1 MKIKQLI
8 FSAFGPFTEK
18 HLIFDQH
25 EKGLQIIYGP
35 NEAGKSSALRG
46 LKALLYGIQER
57 TLDNFLHAAKELRIN
72 GCLQNGDGK
81 ELVISR
87 RKGRKNTLL
96 DGCGNVLDEQVLNPF
111 LNGIK
116 LPLFEALFGIDH
128 QALQQGGQEILEQK
142 GEVGQTLFSASLG
155 SHSLHTVLEQL
166 DVEAE
171 ELFKPRGSNQKIN
184 ASLKLFSDLKK
195 EIKDIS
201 LPSRDWDIKRHELD
215 ELTKE
220 LSEIQSE
227 LKNNWRE
234 VTRLIRIKNTLPKLA
249 GHGDLF
255 REQETLG
262 DVVILP
268 DDFVTRHLQTVKA
281 LEAAQLLLDKTTPR
295 LDGLKDEVEKLSV
308 NQDFLDQAETIED
321 LHARLGGH
329 RKALQDKPHLK
340 SEKEQLLTEAEY
352 LLKDVRPDLDLKD
365 IEVLRPILSRQK
377 TITELGNRKALL
389 LSSVKQVVTNQ
400 NETETQLKAAR
411 KDKNNLPDMAS
422 SEAIN
427 LTINAARK
435 LGDLDGLIYSTQS
448 DIQKLQ
454 SLCVDDLS
462 RLSLWDG
469 ILEDLPA
476 LSVPNR
482 ESVNHFEKSFDDSDK
497 RIQKLKE
504 KAEEIG
510 TALKAAMLNLDVMHL
525 AGDVPTEEDLVEVR
539 AVRDQ
544 IWKLLRREWI
554 DSEDVSLES
563 SHLLAGDS
571 LPDTFERRMLDT
583 DELSDRLRREAERV
597 HAMASLQASEKALN
611 LQLSEINQGLD
622 ACTVEKSQ
630 LDDEWNSIWTICRII
645 PRTPREMRLW
655 LDDQEKLRNKV
666 EQLKEYKQ
674 KNQGL
679 ERSRITHIKLLNEQ
693 LVDAGNKPSK
703 SENLEPVLTACE
715 DLSKQ
720 IDQVNKQRDVLNQT
734 IDRLDADFESLSDE
748 HLIATKELESWLEE
762 WRKLMKGFGLAGNST
777 PSEVSDITDK
787 LRKLFDTQ
795 KDAGKLQIRINAID
809 EDADAFQKQVVSMMN
824 NMLPEENE
832 LSVEDAVIRLNSLL
846 AENQS
851 NKKQLKQINTQ
862 IEDAKNEIQE
872 SKSTIEIMTGR
883 LDSLVLE
890 AKCGEHSQLEVAQKK
905 SDEYR
910 RIKRELKAIEQE
922 LIQLGEGVSIAE
934 LRVEAEGIE
943 SDELP
948 ARIEELNNRI
958 EGELDP
964 KRNDLTESKGR
975 KQKELELMDGSDHA
989 ASLADQAQTKL
1000 ASIRSD
1006 AERYVRLKLSS
1017 KVLRDEIERYRKE
1030 NQGPLVKSAS
1040 ESFAVLTGGSF
1051 ESLRADFN
1059 EKDEPVLVGIRPNGD
1074 QVHVEGMSSGT
1085 RDQLYLALRLAS
1097 LEKFMEGSEPMPFI
1111 VDDILVDFDDERS
1124 ESALIALS
1132 QLAKKTQVI
1141 MFTHHSRVVEQ
1152 ARKIGDPVNIQELI

>member
-96 DGCGNVLDEQVLNPF
+96 DGDGNALDEQVLNPF

-128 QALQQGGQEILEQK
+128 QALQQGGQEILQQK

-201 LPSRDWDIKRHELD
+201 LPSKNWDDQRRALD
-215 ELTKE
+215 LVTSELTKT
-220 LSEIQSE
+220 QSE
-227 LKNNWRE
+227 LKDNRSE
-234 VTRLIRIKNTLPKLA
+234 VTRLTRIKNALPRLA
-249 GHGDLF
+249 RLTELL

-268 DDFVTRHLQTVKA
+268 DDFVTRHLQAVKA
-281 LEAAQLLLDKTTPR
+281 IDSAQLLLEKTTPR
-295 LDGLKDEVEKLSV
+295 LNGLKNIVEKLSV
-308 NQDFLDQAETIED
+308 NQDLLDQTETIED

-340 SEKEQLLTEAEY
+340 SQREQLLKEAEY
-352 LLKDVRPDLDLKD
+352 LLKDIRPDLDLTEV
-365 IEVLRPILSRQK
+365 EVLRPVLSRQK
-377 TITELGNRKALL
+377 AITELGNQKTLL
-389 LSSVKQVVTNQ
+389 LSKVDQVAKNQ
-400 NETETQLKAAR
+400 LETQTQLKAAR
-411 KDKNNLPDMAS
+411 KEKNNLPDLAS
-422 SEAIN
+422 SEALRLAIK
-427 LTINAARK
+427 TARK
-435 LGDLDGLIYSTQS
+435 LGDLDGLINLTQS
-448 DIQKLQ
+448 DIRNLQ
-454 SLCVDDLS
+454 SQCGADLS
-462 RLSLWDG
+462 RLSLRDG
-469 ILEDLPA
+469 VLEDLPG
-476 LSVPNR
+476 LRVPNR
-482 ESVNHFEKSFDDSDK
+482 ESVNHFEKSYDDLDK
-497 RIQKLKE
+497 RTQKLKDKQGE
-504 KAEEIG
+504 VDDAIK
-510 TALKAAMLNLDVMHL
+510 TAQHSLDEMHR
-525 AGDVPTEEDLVEVR
+525 AGDVPTEEDLVELR

-544 IWKLLRREWI
+544 IWKLLRRQWI
-554 DSEDVSLES
+554 DKEDISLES
-563 SHLLAGDS
+563 SHLLIEDS
-571 LPDTFERRMLDT
+571 LPDTFERRLLDT

-597 HAMASLQASEKALN
+597 HAMASLKASEKALIS
-611 LQLSEINQGLD
+611 QLSEINHGLD
-622 ACTVEKSQ
+622 TCTLEKTK
-630 LDDEWNSIWTICRII
+630 LDSEWNSLWANSRIL

-655 LDDQEKLRNKV
+655 LEDQEKLRNKV
-666 EQLKEYKQ
+666 EELNEYKQ
-674 KNQGL
+674 KNEGQVQS
-679 ERSRITHIKLLNEQ
+679 RSTHIQLLNEQ
-693 LVDAGNKPSK
+693 LVEAGNKPSK
-703 SENLEPVLTACE
+703 SENLEPVLMACE
-715 DLSKQ
+715 ELSKQ
-720 IDQVNKQRDVLNQT
+720 IDQAKTQRDALNQT
-734 IDRLDADFESLSDE
+734 IDRLEADLESLSGE
-748 HLIATKELESWLEE
+748 HRMASDKLKSWLEK
-762 WRKLMKGFGLAGNST
+762 WRVLIEGFGLASNST
-777 PSEVSDITDK
+777 PSEVSDIIEK

-795 KDAGKLQIRINAID
+795 KDVGKLQIRIDAID
-809 EDADAFQKQVVSMMN
+809 EDADAFQKQVISMMD
-824 NMLPEENE
+824 NMLPEENK

-851 NKKQLKQINTQ
+851 NKKQLKHINTQ

-872 SKSTIEIMTGR
+872 SNNTIKIMSER
-883 LDSLVLE
+883 LDSLVVE
-890 AKCGEHSQLEVAQKK
+890 AKCGEHTQLEVAERN

-910 RIKRELKAIEQE
+910 RIKREIKAIELE
-922 LIQLGEGVSIAE
+922 LIQLGEGVSIAN
-934 LRVEAEGIE
+934 LRLEAEGIDP
-943 SDELP
+943 DELP
-948 ARIEELNNRI
+948 ARIEALNNRI
-958 EGELDP
+958 EDELDP
-964 KRNDLTESKGR
+964 QRNELTETKGR

-989 ASLADQAQTKL
+989 ALLADQAQTKL

-1006 AERYVRLKLSS
+1006 TERYVRLKLSS

-1152 ARKIGDPVNIQELI
+1152 ARKIGGPVNIQELI